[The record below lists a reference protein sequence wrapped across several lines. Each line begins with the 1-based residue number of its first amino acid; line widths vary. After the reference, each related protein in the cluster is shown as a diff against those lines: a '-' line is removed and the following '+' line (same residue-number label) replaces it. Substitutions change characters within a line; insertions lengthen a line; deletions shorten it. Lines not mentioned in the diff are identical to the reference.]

1 MTAGGQLLVS
11 VRAWRLGCPGSGPT
25 SAVTGCGTGRV
36 TLKLPSPGPRQMSK
50 PKQGGVK
57 HNRFFKVIPTTV
69 PTKHLIKSK
78 RGQKSRPQCHSAR
91 DRPTN
96 AGKGPNP
103 YCSHSRHPS
112 ERGAG
117 CHPPFRTPP
126 GIPRQ
131 EEWRAVRL
139 GGAEG
144 VGAYL
149 PASFVIAKPI
159 ILFSC
164 IFTCRGGGGG
174 WEVFVGGTYENEGLK
189 PPNCPLVTIS
199 FHSMAGVFSSSRV
212 YINYVLRIF

>member
-57 HNRFFKVIPTTV
+57 HDRFFKVIPTTV

-117 CHPPFRTPP
+117 CHPPFRAPP

-174 WEVFVGGTYENEGLK
+174 GGGRSLWEVLMRMRG
-189 PPNCPLVTIS
+189 
-199 FHSMAGVFSSSRV
+199 
-212 YINYVLRIF
+212 